1 LSSFIAGPF
10 AAMMLGEM
18 GAEVIKLEPPGGD
31 LARAWGPFI
40 NGESRFF
47 LAWNRNKR
55 GLVADLTSDKG
66 RRVLHALTR
75 RSDVVI
81 ENFRPGVTKRL
92 GADYETLSAL
102 NPGLIY
108 ASVTAFGHAG
118 PESARPGYDP
128 VLQSIGG
135 SAHLNKRFNG
145 GRAAICGIAVADFQ
159 AAMQV
164 TTAVTAALYHRE
176 RTGHG
181 QKIETS
187 LLQAIM
193 MLQPHYFVKPLD
205 AAESGGLGIFPYRLF
220 DTATAPLFV
229 AGGTDKFWR
238 LFCRA
243 IGQEALGEDT
253 RYATNSQRVRHA
265 VELSAILDPVL
276 AARSAEEWERVLVEA
291 GVPCGP
297 VLTHEEFF
305 DYPQVQAMEMNP
317 VIEHPVAGR
326 LQMFGSPARFSETP
340 MKITRAAPSLGQ
352 DTAEILRELGL
363 QPGP

>member
-1 LSSFIAGPF
+1 
-10 AAMMLGEM
+10 
-18 GAEVIKLEPPGGD
+18 
-31 LARAWGPFI
+31 
-40 NGESRFF
+40 
-47 LAWNRNKR
+47 
-55 GLVADLTSDKG
+55 
-66 RRVLHALTR
+66 
-75 RSDVVI
+75 
-81 ENFRPGVTKRL
+81 
-92 GADYETLSAL
+92 
-102 NPGLIY
+102 
-108 ASVTAFGHAG
+108 
-118 PESARPGYDP
+118 
-128 VLQSIGG
+128 
-135 SAHLNKRFNG
+135 
-145 GRAAICGIAVADFQ
+145 
-159 AAMQV
+159 
-164 TTAVTAALYHRE
+164 
-176 RTGHG
+176 
-181 QKIETS
+181 
-187 LLQAIM
+187 
-193 MLQPHYFVKPLD
+193 LQPHYFVKPLD

-243 IGQEALGEDT
+243 IGQEALGEDA

-276 AARSAEEWERVLVEA
+276 AARSAEQWERVLVEA

-305 DYPQVQAMEMNP
+305 EYPQVHAMEMNP

-352 DTAEILRELGL
+352 ETAEILRELGL